1 MKTKRVVLICA
12 VTSRV
17 FLTLGGA
24 TCIAE
29 GHPLL
34 GAFFIALGMGAM
46 ELKEQLSK
54 KQNPPG

>member
-1 MKTKRVVLICA
+1 MKTKHIVITCA
-12 VTSRV
+12 VASRV
-17 FLTLGGA
+17 FLALGGA

-34 GAFFIALGMGAM
+34 GALFIAIGMGAM

-54 KQNPPG
+54 KREQQP